1 MVKQAN
7 IANKYNKNSY
17 LNKSFTNTMEGLYLN
32 DKDITN
38 IINYYNISS
47 NTIKKDINKL
57 LSKPKHTTKDIQRL
71 KKYAFRYKMHIQHI
85 SDNTDSRL
93 SKPIRKSLTTPNKD
107 IS

>member
-1 MVKQAN
+1 
-7 IANKYNKNSY
+7 
-17 LNKSFTNTMEGLYLN
+17 MEGLYLN

-57 LSKPKHTTKDIQRL
+57 LNKTQHTTKDIQRL

-93 SKPIRKSLTTPNKD
+93 SKPLRKSLTTPNKD
-107 IS
+107 IC

>member
-1 MVKQAN
+1 
-7 IANKYNKNSY
+7 
-17 LNKSFTNTMEGLYLN
+17 MEGLYLN

-57 LSKPKHTTKDIQRL
+57 LNKPQHTTKDIQRL
-71 KKYAFRYKMHIQHI
+71 KKYAFRCKMRIQHI

-93 SKPIRKSLTTPNKD
+93 SKPLRKSLTTPNKD
-107 IS
+107 IC